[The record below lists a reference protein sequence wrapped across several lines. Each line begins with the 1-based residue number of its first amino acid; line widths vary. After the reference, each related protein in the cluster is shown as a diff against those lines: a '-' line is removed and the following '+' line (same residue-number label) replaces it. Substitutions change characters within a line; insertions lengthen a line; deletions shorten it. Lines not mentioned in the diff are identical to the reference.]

1 MAAAPTIV
9 VPGALLGS
17 EATHAAGAGTLIRD
31 GKIYSTLLGTV
42 HTIPP
47 VAAAAPASAAT
58 ASSAASSAT
67 SATAAASLP
76 VVAVVRES
84 SPSAALV
91 PEIGTV
97 VTGRVTRITAM
108 TASVDILVVGGLPV
122 PGGEPFNGVLR
133 KENVR
138 ESEVDK
144 VVMEEAVRWGPRH
157 HHHCQRCAVDAGQT
171 NALTSWRRAA
181 DRLRHEHARPTG
193 CFCAPLPPFHHDDG
207 VVQVRPGD
215 LLSAVVLSLGDAR
228 SYLLGTARPDL
239 GVIYARDDATGEAL
253 VPVSFDEMENPTT
266 GKRER
271 RKVAKPTL

>member
-17 EATHAAGAGTLIRD
+17 EATHAAGAGTVIRD

-47 VAAAAPASAAT
+47 VAAAAPPTTAAASAST
-58 ASSAASSAT
+58 SAAASAT
-67 SATAAASLP
+67 TAAAGASLP

-144 VVMEEAVRWGPRH
+144 VVMEEAVSGGHDGRRHGGGSTQGWTTRGRPCMPR
-157 HHHCQRCAVDAGQT
+157 DAE
-171 NALTSWRRAA
+171 AHR
-181 DRLRHEHARPTG
+181 
-193 CFCAPLPPFHHDDG
+193 
-207 VVQVRPGD
+207 
-215 LLSAVVLSLGDAR
+215 
-228 SYLLGTARPDL
+228 GT
-239 GVIYARDDATGEAL
+239 
-253 VPVSFDEMENPTT
+253 
-266 GKRER
+266 
-271 RKVAKPTL
+271 